1 MALFMDV
8 HRNVENIPR
17 EKIDEAHKK
26 DLAVQGKHGVEITD
40 YWHSEKDGAV
50 FCLAE
55 APSKEAFGAV
65 HREAHGLEADEIFEV
80 TNDLVSNWEKYALI
94 VSHTI
99 PFDNVAEALEMAS
112 TAGAADKVVVR
123 FP

>member
-1 MALFMDV
+1 MAQYMDI
-8 HRNVENIPR
+8 HRNLGNIDK

-40 YWHSEKDGAV
+40 YRHSEKDGAV

-55 APSKEAFGAV
+55 APSKEAFAAV

-80 TNDLVSNWEKYALI
+80 KGDEK
-94 VSHTI
+94 
-99 PFDNVAEALEMAS
+99 
-112 TAGAADKVVVR
+112 
-123 FP
+123 

>member
-1 MALFMDV
+1 MARYMDI
-8 HRNVENIPR
+8 HRNLGDINK
-17 EKIDEAHKK
+17 EKLDEAHKK

-40 YWHSEKDGAV
+40 YWYSEKDEAV

-80 TNDLVSNWEKYALI
+80 PEGRK
-94 VSHTI
+94 
-99 PFDNVAEALEMAS
+99 
-112 TAGAADKVVVR
+112 
-123 FP
+123 

>member
-8 HRNVENIPR
+8 HRNVGNIPR
-17 EKIDEAHKK
+17 EKIDEAHKR

-40 YWHSEKDGAV
+40 YWHSEKDEAV

-80 TNDLVSNWEKYALI
+80 TQGSK
-94 VSHTI
+94 
-99 PFDNVAEALEMAS
+99 
-112 TAGAADKVVVR
+112 
-123 FP
+123 